1 MSVNLCSYDPHPDSA
16 TLCIPTTS
24 YKEEGCEQK
33 NANLT
38 TELEKQ
44 GQALVLGC
52 LG

>member
-1 MSVNLCSYDPHPDSA
+1 MSVNLCSYDTHPDPA
-16 TLCIPTTS
+16 ILRIPTTS

-38 TELEKQ
+38 TELEKN
-44 GQALVLGC
+44 GQPVVLGC